1 MHSFAGVKSLLIA
14 AIVGFLGVQLLPVSA
29 QQANVPIRA
38 LIETID
44 SKSIVF
50 RDAVDGIASVSLDS
64 ETVIYTSEPSSLNDI
79 SPGDYVASAAVKQA
93 DGTFRSTDLRIFPD
107 ALHGM
112 GEGQRPVK
120 DSDAVMTN
128 ATVTQVVGVPEGGR
142 ILKVKYQKGTAEL
155 IIDPQVPVTT
165 VVWSDASALKPGMNV
180 VVFAAKGQDGA
191 FKARRILAID

>member
-14 AIVGFLGVQLLPVSA
+14 AIVGFLGVQMLPVSA

-50 RDAVDGIASVSLDS
+50 RDEVDGIASVSLDS

-93 DGTFRSTDLRIFPD
+93 DGTFRSTELRIFPD

-112 GEGQRPVK
+112 GEGQRPMK
-120 DSDAVMTN
+120 DADTVMTN

-155 IIDPQVPVTT
+155 IVDPQVPVTA

-180 VVFAAKGQDGA
+180 VVFAAKGPDGA
-191 FKARRILAID
+191 FKARTILAID

>member
-14 AIVGFLGVQLLPVSA
+14 AIVGFLGVQILPVSA

-155 IIDPQVPVTT
+155 IVDPQVPVTT